1 MRKILIISTLI
12 FLIIFI
18 FSFYIGQQ
26 KIGIKSINSFIWDS
40 LSGRQSN
47 QNEDFD
53 LIKTILFQ
61 IRLPRILGATLAGL
75 VLAISGAILQGIF
88 NNPLAS
94 PYLLGISNGAGFA
107 AALAILLDLSKLY
120 IQLFS
125 FFGGIL
131 AALLSVFLA
140 SIFISKEKNIII
152 LAGVLVGNLFAA
164 FTMYLKMVADPVSKL
179 PAVVYWM
186 MGSFANTTMK
196 DIIYS
201 LPIITISIFFCF
213 LLSWKFNILS
223 YGDSHALS
231 LGESPVLLRL
241 IALLLTTMATS
252 AVISYSGIIGWI
264 GVVIPQIARLRVGP
278 DYRKLLPISLLW
290 GASFTLFIDDVCR
303 IFRGYEL
310 PAGIASAII
319 GIPFVFFMIFKRDV

>member
-201 LPIITISIFFCF
+201 
-213 LLSWKFNILS
+213 
-223 YGDSHALS
+223 
-231 LGESPVLLRL
+231 
-241 IALLLTTMATS
+241 
-252 AVISYSGIIGWI
+252 
-264 GVVIPQIARLRVGP
+264 
-278 DYRKLLPISLLW
+278 
-290 GASFTLFIDDVCR
+290 
-303 IFRGYEL
+303 
-310 PAGIASAII
+310 
-319 GIPFVFFMIFKRDV
+319 

>member
-179 PAVVYWM
+179 PAVV
-186 MGSFANTTMK
+186 
-196 DIIYS
+196 
-201 LPIITISIFFCF
+201 
-213 LLSWKFNILS
+213 
-223 YGDSHALS
+223 
-231 LGESPVLLRL
+231 
-241 IALLLTTMATS
+241 
-252 AVISYSGIIGWI
+252 
-264 GVVIPQIARLRVGP
+264 
-278 DYRKLLPISLLW
+278 
-290 GASFTLFIDDVCR
+290 
-303 IFRGYEL
+303 
-310 PAGIASAII
+310 
-319 GIPFVFFMIFKRDV
+319 

>member
-107 AALAILLDLSKLY
+107 AALA
-120 IQLFS
+120 
-125 FFGGIL
+125 
-131 AALLSVFLA
+131 
-140 SIFISKEKNIII
+140 
-152 LAGVLVGNLFAA
+152 
-164 FTMYLKMVADPVSKL
+164 
-179 PAVVYWM
+179 
-186 MGSFANTTMK
+186 
-196 DIIYS
+196 
-201 LPIITISIFFCF
+201 
-213 LLSWKFNILS
+213 
-223 YGDSHALS
+223 
-231 LGESPVLLRL
+231 
-241 IALLLTTMATS
+241 
-252 AVISYSGIIGWI
+252 
-264 GVVIPQIARLRVGP
+264 
-278 DYRKLLPISLLW
+278 
-290 GASFTLFIDDVCR
+290 
-303 IFRGYEL
+303 
-310 PAGIASAII
+310 
-319 GIPFVFFMIFKRDV
+319 